1 MVSTGHRH
9 RIGIIDDD
17 PAVRDSIHLVL
28 EAHGFQVSE
37 YASATDYLKNPQT
50 ECVLLVDLAL
60 SGFNGMDL
68 IDLLRDS
75 DIQTPVILLSDIA
88 NSRLSPRI
96 SAAAHC
102 TKLNKPVTARA
113 LLDGIE
119 ASIAAVAGCCAR
131 HT

>member
-1 MVSTGHRH
+1 VDSVEHSH

-17 PAVRDSIHLVL
+17 LAVRDSIHLVL

-37 YASATDYLKNPQT
+37 YASATDYLKNPKA

-60 SGFNGMDL
+60 PGFNGIDL

-75 DIQTPVILLSDIA
+75 DIQTPVILLADIA
-88 NSRLSPRI
+88 DSRLSPRI
-96 SAAAHC
+96 SAAIHC
-102 TKLNKPVTARA
+102 AKLNKPVTAGN
-113 LLDGIE
+113 LLDSIE
-119 ASIAAVAGCCAR
+119 ASVRCGAR